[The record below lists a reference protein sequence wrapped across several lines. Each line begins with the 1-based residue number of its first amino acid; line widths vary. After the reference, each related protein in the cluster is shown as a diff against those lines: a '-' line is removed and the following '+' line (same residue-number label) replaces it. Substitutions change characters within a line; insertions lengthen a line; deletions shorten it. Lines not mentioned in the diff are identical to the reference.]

1 MGNSRFKHR
10 SFPRVKSR
18 RAPGFD
24 RLDRPALDP
33 ARDEAEALGLGD
45 CPTGSGKSS
54 AWIRTDDAP
63 VSDGTSVVPSVE
75 RIPDSRRLRLRT
87 FYGLPS

>member
-54 AWIRTDDAP
+54 A
-63 VSDGTSVVPSVE
+63 
-75 RIPDSRRLRLRT
+75 
-87 FYGLPS
+87 